1 MESGMPIDKLRSRL
15 DTVDNAVYARAM
27 CREGK
32 KWTTVSAAGLAGH
45 VVERKGDDI
54 AGSEV
59 EQWGEVIDIMEA
71 SLEAEGIGTEG
82 CEWDA
87 WRVYV
92 YDEDGKQITTV
103 HGTVGPSKA
112 EVPKGGVSME
122 DAIGIIATALQGF
135 ANSNQSLA
143 NANVALLRE
152 HTKVVHVYGESLAH
166 RETVMAEAVETMV
179 NARANELAAEAEAF
193 ELATVADAAFA
204 EGEGAEPDAKDMAK
218 DLLQTIMAKIGG
230 GNAKINLNK
239 LNWDKV
245 ADTVLSDPDLS
256 AKAMSAFTKAQAK
269 RNAPPAEDTPND
281 GETT

>member
-1 MESGMPIDKLRSRL
+1 MIY
-15 DTVDNAVYARAM
+15 N
-27 CREGK
+27 
-32 KWTTVSAAGLAGH
+32 
-45 VVERKGDDI
+45 
-54 AGSEV
+54 
-59 EQWGEVIDIMEA
+59 
-71 SLEAEGIGTEG
+71 
-82 CEWDA
+82 
-87 WRVYV
+87 
-92 YDEDGKQITTV
+92 EDGTAFASV
-103 HGTVGPSKA
+103 SGTVGPSKVD
-112 EVPKGGVSME
+112 VPKGGVSME

-204 EGEGAEPDAKDMAK
+204 EGEGYEPDAKDMAK

-245 ADTVLSDPDLS
+245 ADTVLSDPELS
-256 AKAMSAFTKAQAK
+256 AKAMSAFTKAQTR
-269 RNAPPAEDTPND
+269 RNTPPTPEDTPS
-281 GETT
+281 EEAT